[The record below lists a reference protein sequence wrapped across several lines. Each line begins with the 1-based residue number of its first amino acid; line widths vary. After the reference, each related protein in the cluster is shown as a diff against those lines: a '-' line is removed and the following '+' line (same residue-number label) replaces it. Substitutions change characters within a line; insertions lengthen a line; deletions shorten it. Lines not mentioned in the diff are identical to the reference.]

1 MKLPASTMASAY
13 RAGQSAGQNYVDIH
27 RETNK
32 YANKPNEINKVA
44 YQAQMAEKKIATEID
59 ARAKKNEIKAQ
70 SITDRADVKADLY
83 NKRKAADKSKRKAG
97 IVAGIGMIASDMI
110 TENKMGKAP
119 RRERDDFSSIDS
131 YMESIKSKFE
141 ADRAKE
147 LATPLDTSTPVDTS
161 KPSTPTTSSNA
172 NASVNTAALN
182 SKPVGGGG
190 IGGTDMDYMS
200 SLVGKG
206 YQPLQAAA
214 IVGNARYESGDFKF
228 AEELAPNAYGTRGYG
243 ALQWTNAGGSN
254 RRDDFMNYAKSN
266 DLSPTSFEANAGF
279 ISHEMTHGDSQGRT
293 HWTGGSTLG
302 GFKGMTDLGA
312 ATDYYA
318 KNYLRPAAATAN
330 YEKRRSNAMD
340 TYTRYMQSQ

>member
-1 MKLPASTMASAY
+1 MALIWTICL
-13 RAGQSAGQNYVDIH
+13 V
-27 RETNK
+27 
-32 YANKPNEINKVA
+32 
-44 YQAQMAEKKIATEID
+44 
-59 ARAKKNEIKAQ
+59 
-70 SITDRADVKADLY
+70 
-83 NKRKAADKSKRKAG
+83 
-97 IVAGIGMIASDMI
+97 
-110 TENKMGKAP
+110 
-119 RRERDDFSSIDS
+119 
-131 YMESIKSKFE
+131 
-141 ADRAKE
+141 
-147 LATPLDTSTPVDTS
+147 
-161 KPSTPTTSSNA
+161 
-172 NASVNTAALN
+172 
-182 SKPVGGGG
+182 
-190 IGGTDMDYMS
+190 
-200 SLVGKG
+200 LVGKG

-318 KNYLRPAAATAN
+318 KNYLRPAEETAN
-330 YEKRRSNAMD
+330 YAKRRSNAMD